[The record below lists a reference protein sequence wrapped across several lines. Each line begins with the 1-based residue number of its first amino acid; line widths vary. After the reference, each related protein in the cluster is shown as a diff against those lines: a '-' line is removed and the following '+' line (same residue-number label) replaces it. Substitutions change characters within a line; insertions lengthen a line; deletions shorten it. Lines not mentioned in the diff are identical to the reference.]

1 MTEEVLKIIVQFEKS
16 PATPEKKALQCELE
30 YFAKTYG
37 DSPTNTE
44 LLNFGKILADDFPA
58 EFAKIKTNLDYDFV
72 IKAILSKEHDAL
84 TRSFL
89 DVRYQLVAAIKDFAQ
104 DQLELIELEKTA

>member
-30 YFAKTYG
+30 YFEKKCGDYKT
-37 DSPTNTE
+37 DCE
-44 LLNFGKILADDFPA
+44 LFSFGRILADDFPA
-58 EFAKIKTNLDYDFV
+58 EFAKIKAGLDYDLLTLAF
-72 IKAILSKEHDAL
+72 LSVKIEDLGSAVVLARQAL
-84 TRSFL
+84 IT
-89 DVRYQLVAAIKDFAQ
+89 AIKDFIA